1 MSRIYREK
9 ILNGWALLEQCYNA
23 CVQNFSEQSAAIVL
37 DTLVTCQDAA
47 YVIGNNL
54 ERHWGEETPV
64 VSQIGSLCESLYV
77 CHKKI
82 LEGTISKQDW
92 LYVQDEIKTIE
103 TQLELDLSDKIEMV
117 FLPYKASMWDSLE
130 SVWKAACESED
141 CEAYV
146 VPIPYFDKTK
156 EGKFGQEH
164 YEIDQYP
171 DDVPTINYEEYNMEE
186 RCPDIVFI
194 HNPYDDYNRVTTIH
208 PNYYVKELK
217 QYVGKV
223 VYIPYYVS
231 NEFNPSDLIVQ
242 KDKAAFVMTPGV
254 IFSDYTI
261 VQSENTRQLYLNIL
275 RKQSPDVD
283 WETKILGLGSPKI
296 DRIQDCMRDDSKLPE
311 EWRKIIY
318 DRNGERKRVVFYNT
332 SLAALLNCGN
342 MLDKIEDTLKYFAG
356 KKEVVLWW
364 RPHPL
369 YEATLESIMPA
380 QVDRY
385 KKIVQKYKDG
395 GIGIFDDG
403 MDLSWAI
410 TETDMYYGDESSVA
424 VLFKNVSKPVMY
436 QNTGITNCGEENSSI
451 PMWPSTYY
459 VDDESVWFVHGKIN
473 MLCKLDLKTLRYELI
488 GSVPDENLYQF
499 FLYKGML
506 KYNNKIVLVP
516 GSAKKIAIY
525 NIEKGNFEKIEFQH
539 MKNFWLRS
547 WFEDVEIWNG
557 YLLCYPSEFPDILK
571 IRLETNEV
579 ERINVLGNELENQ
592 TVVFYDRVRIGNCV
606 YMVCDRTKAV
616 FKVNI
621 EDGTVE
627 KLDSPMNEQYTNI
640 IAIKGELV
648 LYSASNRKII
658 VWKRNG
664 QASVLIDNMVTG
676 RIKMYS
682 ICDEYILIEKANGES
697 FCVDING
704 TIIQKR
710 NKEIKRK
717 KSFLGFDTSYLI
729 LGKDISDRYS
739 CFDTS
744 NYSLKF
750 FDRREEKDEFIF
762 NDTVIEKMPSSQMEM
777 TENELCGLVEWM
789 DVSRMEND
797 VVHEQETSGDR
808 IIYKLISKEKKLN

>member
-242 KDKAAFVMTPGV
+242 RTKEPFIMTPGV

-261 VQSENTRQLYLNIL
+261 VQSENMKRLYINVLE
-275 RKQSPDVD
+275 KKCPDSVATN
-283 WETKILGLGSPKI
+283 WEKRILGLGSPKV
-296 DRIQDCMRDDSKLPE
+296 DRVLQTRRDDNRLPK
-311 EWRKIIY
+311 EWKEKIY
-318 DRNGERKRVVFYNT
+318 GLNGKRKRVVFYNT
-332 SLAALLNCGN
+332 SLADLLNCDN
-342 MLDKIEDTLKYFAG
+342 MLDKIEDTLQFFEKQ
-356 KKEVVLWW
+356 EDVVLWW

-369 YEATLESIMPA
+369 YEETLESILPML
-380 QVDRY
+380 VERY
-385 KKIVQKYKDG
+385 HAIIKKYKDNK
-395 GIGIFDDG
+395 IGIFDTG
-403 MDLSWAI
+403 MDLDWAI
-410 TETDMYYGDESSVA
+410 AETDAYYGDGSSVSI
-424 VLFKNVSKPVMY
+424 LFKYANKPVMY
-436 QNTGITNCGEENSSI
+436 QDAKIKNCSKRNKSI
-451 PMWPSTYY
+451 PMWPCAYY
-459 VDDESVWFVHGKIN
+459 TDDNAVWFIHGRMN
-473 MLCKLDLKTLRYELI
+473 MLFKLDLNTLQYELI
-488 GSVPDENLYQF
+488 GSVPEEKLFQA
-499 FLYKGML
+499 FLYTGIV
-506 KYNNKIVLVP
+506 KYKQRIILVP
-516 GSAKKIAIY
+516 GFAKNLAIYDVAEKKFKKIKITTK
-525 NIEKGNFEKIEFQH
+525 EKDISSYLFEEAEVW
-539 MKNFWLRS
+539 KNWL
-547 WFEDVEIWNG
+547 I
-557 YLLCYPSEFPDILK
+557 CYPYNASFLLK
-571 IRLETNEV
+571 INLDSLEMKK
-579 ERINVLGNELENQ
+579 INLLGEKESEENV
-592 TVVFYDRVRIGNCV
+592 TFYSRARVKNNV
-606 YMVCDRTKAV
+606 YMVCDKTNSII
-616 FKVNI
+616 KVNLDADQLSVIKSPNDERYTKIAALGTKIVLFSSETQEIILLDKNEKKKVLLRVANDIPFRMRGVGDRILLI
-621 EDGTVE
+621 ENVQGKRTCIDV
-627 KLDSPMNEQYTNI
+627 
-640 IAIKGELV
+640 KGEIV
-648 LYSASNRKII
+648 SEEEKKTGKTYSLLNC
-658 VWKRNG
+658 NPPMG
-664 QASVLIDNMVTG
+664 
-676 RIKMYS
+676 
-682 ICDEYILIEKANGES
+682 ILGNH
-697 FCVDING
+697 
-704 TIIQKR
+704 
-710 NKEIKRK
+710 
-717 KSFLGFDTSYLI
+717 LGSLRTYFDTSE
-729 LGKDISDRYS
+729 
-739 CFDTS
+739 
-744 NYSLKF
+744 YSLFLYEQDGIKDCIKF
-750 FDRREEKDEFIF
+750 EDYKFEELLLD
-762 NDTVIEKMPSSQMEM
+762 EM
-777 TENELCGLVEWM
+777 TVDETELFSLENWINTLRSDAIGI
-789 DVSRMEND
+789 DNHEN
-797 VVHEQETSGDR
+797 VGEN
-808 IIYKLISKEKKLN
+808 IINQLKLF

>member
-9 ILNGWALLEQCYNA
+9 ILNEWALLDQCYNA
-23 CVQNFSEQSAAIVL
+23 CVQNFSEKSVTIVL

-64 VSQIGSLCESLYV
+64 VSQIGSLCESLYI
-77 CHKKI
+77 CHEKI
-82 LEGTISKQDW
+82 LEGTISKHDW
-92 LYVQDEIKTIE
+92 ACVQDEIKAIE
-103 TQLELDLSDKIEMV
+103 KQLELNLSDKIEMA

-130 SVWKAACESED
+130 SVWKAACKREE

-146 VPIPYFDKTK
+146 VPIPYFDKTE
-156 EGKFGQEH
+156 EGGFGQEH

-342 MLDKIEDTLKYFAG
+342 MLDKIEDTLKYFEG
-356 KKEVVLWW
+356 KKEAVLWW

-369 YEATLESIMPA
+369 YEATLESMMPM

-385 KKIVQKYKDG
+385 RKIVKKYKDNA
-395 GIGIFDDG
+395 IGIFDDG

-410 TETDMYYGDESSVA
+410 TETDMYYGDGSSVA
-424 VLFKNVSKPVMY
+424 VLFKSANKPVMY
-436 QNTGITNCGEENSSI
+436 QSVSIKNAIQSRDAI
-451 PMWPSTYY
+451 PMWPCTYY
-459 VDDESVWFVHGKIN
+459 VDGERIWFFHGKIN
-473 MLCKLDLKTLRYELI
+473 MLCRYDHGNNKYNII
-488 GSVPDENLYQF
+488 GSVPEEDLYQF
-499 FLYKGML
+499 YLYKGMI
-506 KYNNKIVLVP
+506 KYKNKLVLVP
-516 GSAKKIAIY
+516 GSAKSIAIY
-525 NIEKGNFEKIEFQH
+525 NIENGSFEKIKFQQ
-539 MKNFWLRS
+539 MGNLWLRS
-547 WFEDVEIWNG
+547 WFDDVEDWNG

-571 IRLETNEV
+571 IKLDTNEV
-579 ERINVLGNELENQ
+579 QRINVLGTELENQ
-592 TVVFYDRVRIGNCV
+592 SVVFYDRVRIGKFV
-606 YMVCDRTKAV
+606 YMLCDKTTKIL
-616 FKVNI
+616 KVNI

-627 KLDSPMNEQYTNI
+627 KLHSPMNEQYTKI
-640 IAIKGELV
+640 ISVKENLV
-648 LYSASNRKII
+648 LYSAASGKII
-658 VWKRNG
+658 VWKKNG
-664 QASVLIDNMVTG
+664 QSFVLIDNIGAGGIV
-676 RIKMYS
+676 INS
-682 ICDEYILIEKANGES
+682 ICDEYVLIEKANGDV

-704 TIIQKR
+704 TVIYEN
-710 NKEIKRK
+710 NKEVGRK
-717 KSFLGFDTSYLI
+717 HSPLKYGIPYLI
-729 LGKDISDRYS
+729 WGKNASDRLC

-744 NYSLKF
+744 NYCLKF
-750 FDRREEKDEFIF
+750 FDKTGVDEEIIFKDEIV
-762 NDTVIEKMPSSQMEM
+762 DKMPSGQMEL
-777 TENELCGLVEWM
+777 TENELCGLAEWM
-789 DVSRMEND
+789 KTLNIKSNI
-797 VVHEQETSGDR
+797 VHEQESSGQK
-808 IIYKLISKEKKLN
+808 IICQFIEKEQ